1 MPSRTQVLEREVH
14 PLLSGFFDT
23 PFIVWLLKTRPEYR
37 AKLFLE
43 DQIGLNRHWL
53 QMGPGDWRSEPPT
66 LVTHYAGTRAA
77 ASRPLPPFSL
87 FSPLVTFILE
97 REGPCVLCRRPHLTR
112 TTSSK

>member
-1 MPSRTQVLEREVH
+1 MH

-53 QMGPGDWRSEPPT
+53 QMDWEGEPFT
-66 LVTHYAGTRAA
+66 LITHYAGR
-77 ASRPLPPFSL
+77 
-87 FSPLVTFILE
+87 
-97 REGPCVLCRRPHLTR
+97 HLTC
-112 TTSSK
+112 TLALLPAMHKLPYTCAS